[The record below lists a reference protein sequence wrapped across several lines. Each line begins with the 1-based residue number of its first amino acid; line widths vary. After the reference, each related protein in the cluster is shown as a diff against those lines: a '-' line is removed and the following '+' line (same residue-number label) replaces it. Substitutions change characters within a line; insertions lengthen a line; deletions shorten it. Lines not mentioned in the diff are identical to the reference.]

1 MPFEHIHESRRFA
14 MELSDQERMDFIRK
28 DVIISTEHLRNVKLI
43 AYNMIHIP
51 RGCMEAPCLV
61 VTAGSN
67 YGKSTICNEIRG
79 LNEEWCR
86 KIRYVNFVRD
96 TKNVRVRPRPGEKL
110 MIALGLDPGKTGLDI
125 GMVMEYCLA
134 NDVRAIFMD
143 EFQDSILQLSNQ
155 EQLAFLSMLRG
166 MCGPPTYMSFFVFG
180 VGEALNALQFDPQ
193 YVRRFE
199 KYEVT
204 PWKQIDSEYLN
215 FLDTWES
222 IMPLAMPSR
231 LSSAEL
237 SSAIYKKT
245 EGVVGRICD
254 LLKAAAAYAI
264 SSGIEK
270 ITIEVLERADKSK
283 WLQEVPV
290 NRK

>member
-1 MPFEHIHESRRFA
+1 MPFEHLEESRRFA
-14 MELSDQERMDFIRK
+14 MELPDLDRIDFIRK
-28 DVIISTEHLRNVKLI
+28 DVVITTEHLRNVKTI

-61 VTAGSN
+61 VTADSN
-67 YGKSTICNEIRG
+67 YGKSTICNAIRG
-79 LNEEWCR
+79 MDEGWCR

-96 TKNVRVRPRPGEKL
+96 TKNIRARPRPGEKL
-110 MIALGLDPGKTGLDI
+110 MRALGLDPGKTGVDI
-125 GMVMEYCLA
+125 SIITEYCLA
-134 NDVRAIFMD
+134 NDVRAVFMD

-166 MCGPPTYMSFFVFG
+166 MCGPPAYLSFFVFG
-180 VGEALNALQFDPQ
+180 VAEALNALQFDPQ

-204 PWKQIDSEYLN
+204 RWQRSDSEYLN

-222 IMPLAMPSR
+222 IMPLAYPSK

-237 SSAIYKKT
+237 SSAIHNKT
-245 EGVVGRICD
+245 GGVIGCLCD
-254 LLKAAAAYAI
+254 LLKAAGAYAI
-264 SSGIEK
+264 SSGTEK
-270 ITIEVLERADKSK
+270 ITIETLKKAEKSR
-283 WLQEVPV
+283 WLQEMPS
-290 NRK
+290 R